1 MGAVASC
8 LAGHGRQ
15 LLAAAYSGDAAT
27 VQEVIAPGTRR
38 VTNSDFWE
46 VKSSAAQPRLV
57 ATSHIASST
66 CSYVTSLRKP
76 SRR

>member
-27 VQEVIAPGTRR
+27 VQEVGALGMRS
-38 VTNSDFWE
+38 VA
-46 VKSSAAQPRLV
+46 VSA
-57 ATSHIASST
+57 I
-66 CSYVTSLRKP
+66 
-76 SRR
+76 

>member
-27 VQEVIAPGTRR
+27 VQEVRALGMR
-38 VTNSDFWE
+38 S
-46 VKSSAAQPRLV
+46 V
-57 ATSHIASST
+57 A
-66 CSYVTSLRKP
+66 V
-76 SRR
+76 